1 LIIFPDP
8 HSQEDPWVRAAAAAG
23 ALTASPLAHAPAP
36 ITHGAQQRRMA
47 QLDYRY
53 LHDPALDGG
62 SFDASASAASAASS
76 SSSSQ
81 PQPPRN
87 RQTVA
92 LASTLCLSPRHMT
105 TTATTVAAA
114 AVNLAPTASVHVVSP
129 AAAATGAAAASGVAT
144 GAAATKAFFNHVPPP
159 PGDAFSALLPKSA
172 VPHIT
177 GNFISWGAPL
187 PMIPLVRA
195 RASRTDGHEHHQ
207 SSSSSSPDPHG
218 DEADAAGGDEGG
230 DSGEGGGGSPSSSP
244 QAAPRVRIDA
254 KFAGASPPSAASSS
268 STSASTVNGM
278 RSPRPQMLRG
288 LDPSVGEEA
297 VLTAADRDEYIERG
311 AYSIDLWMPPGAEL
325 LFRCAHSVCERCV
338 SKNRQIT
345 EGIIFRQSTQ
355 PSSDRVLEDF
365 IRISIENV

>member
-1 LIIFPDP
+1 MAIGNFFARFFVRGRCFIFYFYFFFLDIFFLT

-53 LHDPALDGG
+53 LHDPAHDGG
-62 SFDASASAASAASS
+62 SFDASTSAASASL

-81 PQPPRN
+81 SQPPRN

-105 TTATTVAAA
+105 TTATTTAAA
-114 AVNLAPTASVHVVSP
+114 TAVSLVPAASVVSP
-129 AAAATGAAAASGVAT
+129 AAAAAT
-144 GAAATKAFFNHVPPP
+144 GATSGAGAANGAATKAFFNHVPPP
-159 PGDAFSALLPKSA
+159 PADAFAALLPKSA

-195 RASRTDGHEHHQ
+195 RAARPSAHEHHQ
-207 SSSSSSPDPHG
+207 SSSSSSSPGAHG
-218 DEADAAGGDEGG
+218 DDADAAGGGEEGG
-230 DSGEGGGGSPSSSP
+230 DSSEGGGGDSGGTESSSP

-268 STSASTVNGM
+268 SASSSSTVNGM

-288 LDPSVGEEA
+288 LDPSVGEED

-311 AYSIDLWMPPGAEL
+311 AYAIDLWMPPGAEL
-325 LFRCAHSVCERCV
+325 LFRCA
-338 SKNRQIT
+338 
-345 EGIIFRQSTQ
+345 
-355 PSSDRVLEDF
+355 
-365 IRISIENV
+365 